1 MQIHLPQAD
10 GVGGRVAGRH
20 GRDRL
25 NVAHV
30 GHGGQGAHRGGDCAA
45 EIRRVHGMGDVQRAE
60 VAGDIFPDM
69 GIAEVFIIGGRRT
82 DLQDLGTQIAHGDPP
97 GHWTGAVH
105 GVFKHDVRVAGFKLD
120 LRQALE
126 QVAGADPA
134 FAHPLV
140 GHQLRIEVADGAV
153 GEGFAVQPFDI
164 IRREQRHLRVFFRQL
179 ESDIRDHHP
188 QRQGFDADF
197 LIGIFTPGIKEAQN
211 IRMVRVQPDRPRPL
225 AGTEL
230 VGIGEGILQ
239 HLHHRH
245 HAGGL
250 VFDALDRRPGLAQVR
265 E

>member
-1 MQIHLPQAD
+1 
-10 GVGGRVAGRH
+10 
-20 GRDRL
+20 
-25 NVAHV
+25 
-30 GHGGQGAHRGGDCAA
+30 
-45 EIRRVHGMGDVQRAE
+45 MGDIQRAE

>member
-1 MQIHLPQAD
+1 MPGHGVEVDIGEVQPLRAAVGNALPRQVTVQIHLPQAD

-20 GRDRL
+20 RGNRL

-69 GIAEVFIIGGRRT
+69 RIAEVFIIGGRRT
-82 DLQDLGTQIAHGDPP
+82 DLQDLRTQIAHGDPP
-97 GHWTGAVH
+97 GHRTGAVH

-134 FAHPLV
+134 LADPLV
-140 GHQLRIEVADGAV
+140 GHQLRIEVADGAI
-153 GEGFAVQPFDI
+153 GERFAVQPFDV
-164 IRREQRHLRVFFRQL
+164 IRREQGHLRIFFRQL
-179 ESDIRDHHP
+179 EGDIRDHHP

-197 LIGIFTPGIKEAQN
+197 LIGIFTPGIKKA
-211 IRMVRVQPDRPRPL
+211 
-225 AGTEL
+225 
-230 VGIGEGILQ
+230 
-239 HLHHRH
+239 
-245 HAGGL
+245 
-250 VFDALDRRPGLAQVR
+250 
-265 E
+265 